1 MHPIDISKRFLKRYL
16 KRSLRRSMRAIALR
30 ARAAWPRS
38 RKLNAQPQVGP
49 EDLEMAERHV
59 AQAEKIATG
68 WRDIVA
74 QREAE
79 GGDASVARLIL
90 RTFEAELAARRQ
102 QRDLIKQTRPAA
114 SAPSP
119 SQGNF
124 MS

>member
-16 KRSLRRSMRAIALR
+16 KRSLRRSMRAIALH
-30 ARAAWPRS
+30 ARAARPRS
-38 RKLNAQPQVGP
+38 HELNAHPQVGP

-59 AQAEKIATG
+59 AQAEKIAAG

-79 GGDASVARLIL
+79 GSDASVSRLIL